1 MNITILSL
9 LSIVPLFFYLVDG
22 YFEQNI
28 KKGILYVLGFLVLGL
43 ITILILKSFSLK
55 FVLSIPM
62 IILILILINYKKN

>member
-1 MNITILSL
+1 MNYTILSL

-55 FVLSIPM
+55 FVSSIPM
-62 IILILILINYKKN
+62 IILIFILINYKKN

>member
-1 MNITILSL
+1 MNYTILSL

-43 ITILILKSFSLK
+43 ITILILKSFLLK

-62 IILILILINYKKN
+62 IILILILVL

>member
-1 MNITILSL
+1 MNYTILSL

-43 ITILILKSFSLK
+43 ITILILKSFLLK

-62 IILILILINYKKN
+62 IILILINYKKN

>member
-1 MNITILSL
+1 MNYTILSL

-62 IILILILINYKKN
+62 IILIFILINYKKN